1 MVGWGH
7 LGGHVSL
14 LCCPTTLPLPTLS
27 ILSPG
32 SPLDMEMSINHN
44 FLRESCKCDEHL
56 FRKPSGRSSTSDDY
70 LSLILPKGHHSLP
83 VVVDL
88 SWVSQCQGIWKSTKS
103 QVSLSNLRNRIG
115 AVSDSNKECLLG
127 WEKVTDFFSTG
138 YGSFWVGGGT
148 LILQAYSWS
157 FC

>member
-1 MVGWGH
+1 MALTRSISPLASCHAPSPHRPLSSDLSLILYRAMSLTALSPAPSVTCPCLIYWVPAHHPQLRSSYH
-7 LGGHVSL
+7 LWVWQDGATQEVHVSL

-88 SWVSQCQGIWKSTKS
+88 S
-103 QVSLSNLRNRIG
+103 
-115 AVSDSNKECLLG
+115 
-127 WEKVTDFFSTG
+127 
-138 YGSFWVGGGT
+138 
-148 LILQAYSWS
+148 
-157 FC
+157 